1 MKQPSF
7 AELLDKRVP
16 AARLTDFIIHELSV
30 FNLGKI
36 VDFNFLS
43 RSSVGGYC
51 RSLGFATNR
60 NWSMLALDKI
70 APKSPLG
77 PNVVP
82 EREAKAV
89 LAQLRYSIDMS
100 LLQPKNRNKPQP
112 DILSDFLPKGRRY
125 KLSLIHISEP
135 TRLGMI

>member
-1 MKQPSF
+1 MKPPSF
-7 AELLDKRVP
+7 AELLDSRAPTSK
-16 AARLTDFIIHELSV
+16 LTEFIIHELSV

-43 RSSVGGYC
+43 RLSVGGYC
-51 RSLGFATNR
+51 RSLGFAARR
-60 NWSMLALDKI
+60 NWAMLTLDKI

-89 LAQLRYSIDMS
+89 LTQLRYALDAR
-100 LLQPKNRNKPQP
+100 LLAKWGSTIR
-112 DILSDFLPKGRRY
+112 S
-125 KLSLIHISEP
+125 
-135 TRLGMI
+135 

>member
-16 AARLTDFIIHELSV
+16 AVRLTDFIIHELSA

-36 VDFNFLS
+36 VDFNFLC

-51 RSLGFATNR
+51 RSLGFAKNR

-70 APKSPLG
+70 APKSPRG

-89 LAQLRYSIDMS
+89 LASYAIPSICACCNLKIKTS
-100 LLQPKNRNKPQP
+100 HNRTY
-112 DILSDFLPKGRRY
+112 FLTFYRKEDDTNAPRR
-125 KLSLIHISEP
+125 LATFGSFNTP
-135 TRLGMI
+135 

>member
-30 FNLGKI
+30 FNLGMI

-60 NWSMLALDKI
+60 NWSMLVLNKI

-77 PNVVP
+77 PNIVP
-82 EREAKAV
+82 EREAQAV
-89 LAQLRYSIDMS
+89 LAQLCYAIDKR
-100 LLQPKNRNKPQP
+100 LLEPKMGKPQL
-112 DILSDFLPKGRRY
+112 DIISDFLPKGN
-125 KLSLIHISEP
+125 
-135 TRLGMI
+135 